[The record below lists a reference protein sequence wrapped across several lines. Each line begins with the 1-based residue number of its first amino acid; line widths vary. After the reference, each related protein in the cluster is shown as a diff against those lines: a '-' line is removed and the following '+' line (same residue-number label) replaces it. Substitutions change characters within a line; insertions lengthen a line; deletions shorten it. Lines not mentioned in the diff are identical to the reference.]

1 MNELQQAELALEQN
15 NFQAAEEMFT
25 KLLNGSNIEC
35 AHAHTGLARVCF
47 SNKDHEKAQAH
58 LLAAVRAGGRAK
70 EFSIC
75 DNAITIC
82 KQHAPMKACIVLEE
96 ILGVFPQHPKPYVE
110 LMGHYGHAAQRKLLS
125 KMSEHEHLRDMANV
139 LAQEYFTKSKKNLDG
154 EKLVSAVND
163 E

>member
-15 NFQAAEEMFT
+15 NFPAAEVIFT
-25 KLLNGSNIEC
+25 RLLDRSNIEC

-47 SNKDHEKAQAH
+47 SNNDHETAQVH

-82 KQHAPMKACIVLEE
+82 KQRAPMKVCIVLEE
-96 ILGVFPQHPKPYVE
+96 ILRVFPQHPKPYVE
-110 LMGHYGHAAQRKLLS
+110 LMGYYGNAAQRKLLS
-125 KMSEHEHLRDMANV
+125 KMTEHEHLRDMANV
-139 LAQEYFTKSKKNLDG
+139 LAQEYFSKSKKI
-154 EKLVSAVND
+154 
-163 E
+163 